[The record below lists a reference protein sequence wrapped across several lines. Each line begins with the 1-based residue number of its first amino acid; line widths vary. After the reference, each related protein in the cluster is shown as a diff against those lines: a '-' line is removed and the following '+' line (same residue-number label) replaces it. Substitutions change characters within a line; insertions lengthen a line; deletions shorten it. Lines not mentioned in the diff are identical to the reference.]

1 MPGSITVLQN
11 SIMRLHYFYQPF
23 KCFRPPHVSVI
34 RYASDAT
41 SYGRLTWLPLTAQRG
56 DDKLSG
62 LLNHIQAT
70 R

>member
-1 MPGSITVLQN
+1 MS
-11 SIMRLHYFYQPF
+11 SD
-23 KCFRPPHVSVI
+23 I

-41 SYGRLTWLPLTAQRG
+41 SNGRLTWLPPTAQMG

-62 LLNHIQAT
+62 LLKHTQAT